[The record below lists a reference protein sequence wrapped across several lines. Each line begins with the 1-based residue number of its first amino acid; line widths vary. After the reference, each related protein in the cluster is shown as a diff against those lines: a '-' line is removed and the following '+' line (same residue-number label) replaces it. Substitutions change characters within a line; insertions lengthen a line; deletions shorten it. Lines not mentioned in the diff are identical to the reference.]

1 MVNFEKIVLETLC
14 TLTEAVSSTSL
25 SKFAKECESKGITQ
39 IKAPNDLDFLYNQV
53 KNLNTI
59 SGKNWTNRIYLFPVL
74 FALAKQ
80 ESGLQKLQ
88 TKIKGTSLS
97 DDFYGAYID
106 SAGKL
111 TLSVTGAEDLIKPI
125 DNYQESDFKTDPSV
139 FLIFNQ
145 ATTKVSENV
154 LKQDVWEEIKTMTVT
169 DAVST
174 LLKKRLTGLEQLSI
188 RTSFFPPLVSIR
200 EVGTFDKLVDN
211 VVDNYQTYINGQ
223 TKYSK
228 KISQTLYN
236 INITPEDLGKVIGLT
251 RNILKY
257 LIITKLDASISEPD
271 PAKKQN
277 ILDEKMKKSF
287 TNEYIK
293 RFCKTGVVNYFDEND
308 KLTELSDGTST
319 VVYDLQK
326 IELLKSNDS
335 TSLINIIKNM
345 STGIRVNDGSFKKML
360 AGRWSS
366 LVQGA
371 GALAAFGGVKLYG

>member
-1 MVNFEKIVLETLC
+1 MVNFKEIVLETLY
-14 TLTEAVSSTSL
+14 TLTEAVSSTASNI
-25 SKFAKECESKGITQ
+25 FATECKNKGITE
-39 IKAPNDLDFLYNQV
+39 IKNPDDLNFLYNQV
-53 KNLNTI
+53 KNLNTL
-59 SGKNWTNRIYLFPVL
+59 SGKSWANKIYLFPVL
-74 FALAKQ
+74 FALSKQ
-80 ESGLQKLQ
+80 ESGLQKLHN
-88 TKIKGTSLS
+88 KIASS
-97 DDFYGAYID
+97 SSIDNFYENYID
-106 SAGKL
+106 LATKKL
-111 TLSVTGAEDLIKPI
+111 NMSNQNLIKSI

-145 ATTKVSENV
+145 ATAKVSENV
-154 LKQDVWEEIKTMTVT
+154 LKQDVWEEIKTMTIT
-169 DAVST
+169 DAISS
-174 LLKKRLTGLEQLSI
+174 LLKKRLTGLEQLAL

-236 INITPEDLGKVIGLT
+236 INITPEDLGKVIGLS

-257 LIITKLDASISEPD
+257 IVTSKLDASISEPD

-308 KLTELSDGTST
+308 KLTELSDGTN
-319 VVYDLQK
+319 VIVYDLQK
-326 IELLKSNDS
+326 IESLKSNDS
-335 TSLINIIKNM
+335 TSLINLIRNM
-345 STGIRVNDGSFKKML
+345 STGIRVNDESFKKML

-371 GALAAFGGVKLYG
+371 GALAAFGGAKLYG